1 MTHESQPLDA
11 SIFKPLK
18 QNWQD
23 VCHQYVQDNPGKGS
37 TTESSITVTVM
48 EVTVT
53 SVAHVGTKS
62 RKVID
67 TNQCCIC
74 YSGLEWMECVCMRW
88 PHEQCI
94 DYNRS

>member
-11 SIFKPLK
+11 SVFKPLK

-62 RKVID
+62 REVID
-67 TNQCCIC
+67 TNQGCIC
-74 YSGLEWMECVCMRW
+74 YRTFADDEREETGLEWME
-88 PHEQCI
+88 
-94 DYNRS
+94 